1 MDSIRKVAELLDCSK
16 SSLQRWIE
24 KYFEIKSVDRKENK
38 PRESIITKEILSF
51 IKNLI
56 KINPAITLSKIRK
69 KINKE
74 HTVKISIS
82 YLFYIIKYKLNITHK
97 QLRQKYYPEKKL
109 ATLKDDKINFY
120 KTIIETGKRNL
131 ISIDESGFYLNMSKN
146 LGRCE
151 KGKKC
156 YRTVHKYPFVKFN
169 FICAI
174 KYGKVIGYKLYKK
187 DNGGID
193 AIKFNDFYN
202 EFIKDKYKNN
212 LLILDNANFHRSK
225 IVKENIQN
233 SNNKIIYSL
242 PYNPACN
249 PIENFFSQLKS
260 HVKNKSPDNFA
271 ELKNLIDKVIKKKI
285 KEEHLKNYFKYLFIQ
300 ANDYINKN

>member
-24 KYFEIKSVDRKENK
+24 KYFEIKSVDKKENK
-38 PRESIITKEILSF
+38 SRESIITKEILLF

-69 KINKE
+69 KIYKE

-109 ATLKDDKINFY
+109 PTLKTDKINFY
-120 KTIIETGKRNL
+120 KSIIETGKRNL

-151 KGKKC
+151 KGKN
-156 YRTVHKYPFVKFN
+156 VIEL
-169 FICAI
+169 FINI
-174 KYGKVIGYKLYKK
+174 HLL
-187 DNGGID
+187 N
-193 AIKFNDFYN
+193 
-202 EFIKDKYKNN
+202 
-212 LLILDNANFHRSK
+212 LILYA
-225 IVKENIQN
+225 Q
-233 SNNKIIYSL
+233 
-242 PYNPACN
+242 
-249 PIENFFSQLKS
+249 
-260 HVKNKSPDNFA
+260 
-271 ELKNLIDKVIKKKI
+271 
-285 KEEHLKNYFKYLFIQ
+285 
-300 ANDYINKN
+300 

>member
-38 PRESIITKEILSF
+38 PRESIITKEILLF
-51 IKNLI
+51 IKKLI
-56 KINPAITLSKIRK
+56 KKNPAITLSKIRK

-74 HTVKISIS
+74 NNIKISIS

-97 QLRQKYYPEKKL
+97 QLKQKYYPEKKL
-109 ATLKDDKINFY
+109 ATLKTDKINFY
-120 KTIIETGKRNL
+120 KTIIEIGKQNL
-131 ISIDESGFYLNMSKN
+131 ISIDESGFYLNMSKS

-156 YRTVHKYPFVKFN
+156 YRTIHKYPFVKFN

-212 LLILDNANFHRSK
+212 LLILDNANFHKSK

-260 HVKNKSPDNFA
+260 HVKNKSPDNFD
-271 ELKNLIDKVIKKKI
+271 ELKNVIDKVIKNKI

>member
-1 MDSIRKVAELLDCSK
+1 M
-16 SSLQRWIE
+16 IE
-24 KYFEIKSVDRKENK
+24 KKIKLRK
-38 PRESIITKEILSF
+38 SIITKEISSF

-69 KINKE
+69 KINKK

-109 ATLKDDKINFY
+109 ATLKTDKINFY

-146 LGRCE
+146 LGRSE

-202 EFIKDKYKNN
+202 EFIKDKYKKH

-249 PIENFFSQLKS
+249 PIENLFSQLKS
-260 HVKNKSPDNFA
+260 HVKNKSPDNFD
-271 ELKNLIDKVIKKKI
+271 ELKNVINRVIKKKI

-300 ANDYINKN
+300 LYK